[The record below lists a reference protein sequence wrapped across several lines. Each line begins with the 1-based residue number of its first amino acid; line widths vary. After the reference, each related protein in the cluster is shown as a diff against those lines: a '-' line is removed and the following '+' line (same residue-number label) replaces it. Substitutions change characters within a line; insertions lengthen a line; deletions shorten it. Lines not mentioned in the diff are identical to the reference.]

1 MIWLNWRFLVVMLST
16 DFTEWTQIFLG
27 SNAINIHNIRQYL
40 FIYLFQKF
48 TASIYKKI
56 KYLTDN
62 ILRIRMSVGS
72 SRIKVSFKTDLFY
85 TKFI

>member
-1 MIWLNWRFLVVMLST
+1 MLSN

-27 SNAINIHNIRQYL
+27 LNVINIHNIRQYL

-56 KYLTDN
+56 KYMTD
-62 ILRIRMSVGS
+62 I
-72 SRIKVSFKTDLFY
+72 FW
-85 TKFI
+85 KFECQ